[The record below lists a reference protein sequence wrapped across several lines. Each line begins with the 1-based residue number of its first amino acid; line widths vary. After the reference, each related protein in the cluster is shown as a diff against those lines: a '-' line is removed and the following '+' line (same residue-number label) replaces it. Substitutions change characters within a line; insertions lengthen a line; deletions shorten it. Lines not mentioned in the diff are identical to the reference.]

1 MEHML
6 KQARYACI
14 QCNQCTVACSRNLV
28 GYNLEPHKIMRAMAY
43 VEQRTPE
50 ILKQAFLCSE
60 CNLCSGLHACPMQL
74 SPKRVNQEL
83 KKALKAQGIRPDF
96 EKREINAHPLREYRL
111 LPSSRLVRRLG
122 LAPYD
127 VHVPFNGEVFPK
139 EVTIPLVQHL
149 GAPSTPVVSAG
160 DRVEKGQLIAE
171 IPEGALGARIHA
183 SMAGTVTEVSP
194 QGIRIV
200 AEKTEG

>member
-1 MEHML
+1 
-6 KQARYACI
+6 
-14 QCNQCTVACSRNLV
+14 
-28 GYNLEPHKIMRAMAY
+28 MAY
-43 VEQRTPE
+43 AEQRTPE

-83 KKALKAQGIRPDF
+83 KKALKAEGVRPDF
-96 EKREINAHPLREYRL
+96 QKREIKDHPLREYRL

-127 VHVPFNGEVFPK
+127 VHVPFRGEVFPA
-139 EVTIPLVQHL
+139 EVRIPLTQHL
-149 GAPSTPVVSAG
+149 GAPSVPVVSVG
-160 DRVEKGQLIAE
+160 DSVEKGQLLAE

-183 SMAGTVTEVSP
+183 SVKGTVAEVSP